1 MVRVRARQLWCPRQD
16 QTVKTVMCPTP
27 PPKKELA
34 ELIRTATNNVITSNV
49 HNSDEELEALNAT
62 IELIENKLADLPW
75 LVIVLHVLD
84 NKHAIFGKDYFYIR
98 PARIA
103 TLYTLPSISNEDG
116 FFDGLPIRQQS
127 GRRKQLRM
135 TKMER
140 QQMKLKILELRQEE
154 LSLRVDALKAEIAEE
169 VKEGEEAGPEE
180 ESKEPVQNSQ
190 VNVGSPQIH
199 SA

>member
-1 MVRVRARQLWCPRQD
+1 
-16 QTVKTVMCPTP
+16 MCPTP

-34 ELIRTATNNVITSNV
+34 ELIRTATNNVIASNV

-103 TLYTLPSISNEDG
+103 TL
-116 FFDGLPIRQQS
+116 
-127 GRRKQLRM
+127 
-135 TKMER
+135 
-140 QQMKLKILELRQEE
+140 
-154 LSLRVDALKAEIAEE
+154 
-169 VKEGEEAGPEE
+169 
-180 ESKEPVQNSQ
+180 
-190 VNVGSPQIH
+190 
-199 SA
+199 